1 MKMVLYKILELIKL
15 GGIWLKAWG
24 MLDDFFRKQ
33 FIILQN
39 KKTKKTRLTTKNFF
53 YFFKRLKK

>member
-1 MKMVLYKILELIKL
+1 MKKVLYKILELIKL

-53 YFFKRLKK
+53 IFLNV